1 MVSALAFYLWSQLQL
16 FTAETA
22 HSAYSAGQ
30 TVVGR
35 YYGFESHEITVDH
48 CTTRYF
54 EQGHGP
60 TLVLIHG
67 AGVSKEVWLPVIP
80 HLSKQYHLVI
90 PDMPGHGQSCRDL
103 DRDFTVQGSSRWLTA
118 FLDRLHLGNVHLVGH
133 SVGGSTAAWLA
144 GEQPER
150 VASLTLIA
158 PAGVEPVPE
167 DFNQLT
173 PFMQELVQT
182 GRNQLLIQE
191 AHDYFDK
198 VVKLV
203 MHKVPWLPLGTY
215 RFLAW
220 EHMRDAEQLDKVIAG
235 VLKTREQIQSG
246 EESLEQRVHSI
257 KAPAQ
262 VLWGEKD
269 QVMHVNGAK
278 VVEALRPD
286 ISVYRLPDIGHGPM
300 VEAPQQVAELV
311 EDLILEAGESR

>member
-1 MVSALAFYLWSQLQL
+1 MVAALAFYLWSQIQL
-16 FTAETA
+16 LTVETVHFV
-22 HSAYSAGQ
+22 HSSGQ
-30 TVVGR
+30 TVVGK
-35 YYGFESHEITVDH
+35 YYGFDSHEVAVGQCDI
-48 CTTRYF
+48 RYF

-67 AGVSKEVWLPVIP
+67 AGVSKEVWLPIIP
-80 HLSKQYHLVI
+80 YLSKQYHLVI

-103 DRDFTVQGSSRWLTA
+103 ERDYTVQGISQWLSA
-118 FLDRLHLGNVHLVGH
+118 FLDRLHLGHVHLVGH
-133 SVGGSTAAWLA
+133 SIGGSTVAWLA

-158 PAGVEPVPE
+158 PAGIEQVPT

-182 GRNQLLIQE
+182 GRNRLLIEQAGE
-191 AHDYFDK
+191 YFDK

-203 MHKVPWLPLGTY
+203 MHKVPWLPWGAY

-220 EHMRDAEQLDKVIAG
+220 EHMRDAPQLDKVIAG

-246 EESLEQRVHSI
+246 EESLEQRVRSI
-257 KAPAQ
+257 KAPVQ

-269 QVMHVNGAK
+269 QMMHVSGAQ
-278 VVEALRPD
+278 VFEELRPD
-286 ISVYRLPDIGHGPM
+286 IKIYRLADIGHGPM
-300 VEAPQQVAELV
+300 IEVPQKVAELV
-311 EDLILEAGESR
+311 EALIPVVPEE